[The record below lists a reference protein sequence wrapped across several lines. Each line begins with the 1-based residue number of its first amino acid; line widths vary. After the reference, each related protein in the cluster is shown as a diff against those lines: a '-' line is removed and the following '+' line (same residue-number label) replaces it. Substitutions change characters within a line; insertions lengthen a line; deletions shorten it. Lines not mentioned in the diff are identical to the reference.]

1 LHRIYCVD
9 YFSNI
14 FIHLLRQK
22 REWWIAYNEYS
33 NCAIN
38 KIKVVLLHLF
48 ELQYI
53 PFFNIV
59 LLLFQYVPV
68 TFEFSELVKQG
79 LLYIQRRSCII
90 KNKMVI
96 ILKFLTE
103 DISNKELL
111 FYPVFKDLY
120 WTEIQIFNIGD
131 TES

>member
-1 LHRIYCVD
+1 M
-9 YFSNI
+9 
-14 FIHLLRQK
+14 
-22 REWWIAYNEYS
+22 
-33 NCAIN
+33 
-38 KIKVVLLHLF
+38 F